1 MLAIGLAFAIQ
12 ATIAKPYQIP
22 TDSMEPTIQ
31 GGQPVPGS
39 PGQTSGGDR
48 IIANRL
54 IYKLRDIRRGDIVV
68 FDQTP
73 AARAR
78 CSLGDPDV
86 PFVKRVIG
94 LPGDTVEVA
103 GGETIVNGEPFVVEA
118 ARTPD
123 YVFGPVTVPA
133 DSLFVLG
140 DNRNESCD
148 SHQWA
153 IDGESAPFLPEDNVI
168 GQAEVIYWPIN
179 HIGFLN

>member
-31 GGQPVPGS
+31 GGQPVPGTN
-39 PGQTSGGDR
+39 QTSGGDR

-54 IYKLRDIRRGDIVV
+54 IYKLRDIERGDIVV

-73 AARAR
+73 AAQATCR
-78 CSLGDPDV
+78 LGDPDV

-94 LPGDTVEVA
+94 LPGDTVEVV
-103 GGETIVNGEPFVVEA
+103 GGETLVNGQASTVER
-118 ARTPD
+118 ARMPNYT
-123 YVFGPVTVPA
+123 FGPVTVPA
-133 DSLFVLG
+133 DNVLVLG

-148 SHQWA
+148 SHLWE
-153 IDGESAPFLPEDNVI
+153 IDGEPAPFLPEDNVI
-168 GQAEVIYWPIN
+168 GQAEVIYWPLN
-179 HIGFLN
+179 HLDFLN